1 MRSHG
6 QLRVVVLAALVAA
19 LCVPAALM
27 SAPAP
32 AKPAPPPRASAPAPA
47 EPAPALP
54 EPAPSSLR
62 RPGGSVEPTPQ
73 GPPQVAAR
81 AYLVENTATGEVLA
95 ARNARERVPIAS
107 ITKLMTVLVTLE
119 HAQLDDLVTVA
130 PGAAAVGESTAN
142 LRAGERLTV
151 RDLVQA
157 ALIQSAN
164 DAAYSLALYVGGGK
178 LAPFVEL
185 MNAKARELGLKD
197 THFVRPDGLDVGGH
211 VSSARDVTILA
222 QAAMRIPFVR
232 ETVRKR
238 TASIAG
244 GRTLHTWND
253 LLGRFPRLL
262 GVKTGHTTGAGWS
275 EVAAVRGRGT
285 TIYVTLL
292 GSPSRAERNDDLA
305 ELLAWGLSR
314 YRVVELISRGRDYG
328 VVRLPFGKG
337 MVRLVPERKLV
348 KVVRVDRKLV
358 ERVVAPGRIELP
370 VRAGQRLGEVRVY
383 AGSKLLGR
391 RALVADRSVARPGAL
406 ERAGWYT
413 GRAADKLWGWVTP

>member
-130 PGAAAVGESTAN
+130 PGAAAVGEST
-142 LRAGERLTV
+142 
-151 RDLVQA
+151 
-157 ALIQSAN
+157 
-164 DAAYSLALYVGGGK
+164 
-178 LAPFVEL
+178 
-185 MNAKARELGLKD
+185 AKARELGLKD